1 MVRHVV
7 RPCQVS
13 GESKFCLSLDI
24 GADTPVRDLTV
35 DMIGE
40 RVIPHPEGV
49 LSVPSV
55 PHEQIEW
62 GWSRTGRA
70 APEGLRVVVD
80 RKVSSHHSFPKCI
93 SLMHFSGCPSHRRHR
108 LYLCYLSRLR
118 QSHYRLFRSHPS
130 SLAYSAGPI
139 SRNHWNYNDEY
150 ATGPHSSCIMC
161 DCLESLVCHC

>member
-1 MVRHVV
+1 MRF
-7 RPCQVS
+7 
-13 GESKFCLSLDI
+13 FCLEPSVEAGFDSCFLLDL

-80 RKVSSHHSFPKCI
+80 RKACSHSPFPKP
-93 SLMHFSGCPSHRRHR
+93 FR
-108 LYLCYLSRLR
+108 L
-118 QSHYRLFRSHPS
+118 P
-130 SLAYSAGPI
+130 
-139 SRNHWNYNDEY
+139 
-150 ATGPHSSCIMC
+150 AT
-161 DCLESLVCHC
+161 

>member
-1 MVRHVV
+1 MRN
-7 RPCQVS
+7 
-13 GESKFCLSLDI
+13 
-24 GADTPVRDLTV
+24 LTV

-80 RKVSSHHSFPKCI
+80 RKVPSKYSFNQI
-93 SLMHFSGCPSHRRHR
+93 TS
-108 LYLCYLSRLR
+108 Y
-118 QSHYRLFRSHPS
+118 
-130 SLAYSAGPI
+130 
-139 SRNHWNYNDEY
+139 
-150 ATGPHSSCIMC
+150 
-161 DCLESLVCHC
+161 LESSTPRSSKSSKA